1 MIHIEKD
8 KTPPSI
14 LIQNKD
20 RWTTE
25 LKNNLVKYG
34 EYEKIPL
41 DIKNSMWVH
50 YRHPD
55 IKEKLFASSHQKCAF
70 CEAKPA
76 ESGNIEV
83 EHFKPKSLYPELA
96 FEWDNFLPVCRKC
109 NVSKSNHD
117 TGKEPIVNP
126 CSDDPETI
134 FTYNFINIIPTDKRN
149 EIADRTIEICDLNSE
164 RLYDVRSKLLKAL
177 CSQEKQAKAW
187 IKEISLADTQRK
199 RITRINKLRDS
210 MEIMESLTNPEQPYA
225 GFCRYFINSSEVY
238 QEAKKIVSDN
248 LNSCERYL

>member
-1 MIHIEKD
+1 MIYIEKD
-8 KTPPSI
+8 NTPPSI

-20 RWTTE
+20 QWTEE
-25 LKNNLVKYG
+25 LKNNIVEYG

-41 DIKNSMWVH
+41 SIKNSMWVH
-50 YRHPD
+50 YRHQD

-109 NVSKSNHD
+109 NDSKSNHD
-117 TGKEPIVNP
+117 TGKEPIVDP
-126 CSDDPETI
+126 SSDDPETI
-134 FTYNFINIIPTDKRN
+134 FTYNFINIVSKNDKN

-164 RLYDVRSKLLKAL
+164 RLYEARAKLLKAL
-177 CSQEKQAKAW
+177 CSHEKQVKAW
-187 IKEISLADTQRK
+187 VKEISSADTQRK
-199 RITRINKLRDS
+199 KVTRINRLRDS
-210 MEIMESLTNPEQPYA
+210 MTILESLTNSEQPYA
-225 GFCRYFINSSEVY
+225 GFCRYFLNNSKVY
-238 QEAKKIVSDN
+238 QEAKKI
-248 LNSCERYL
+248 LE

>member
-14 LIQNKD
+14 LVQNKD
-20 RWTTE
+20 DWTAE
-25 LKNNLVKYG
+25 LKDNIVRYG
-34 EYEKIPL
+34 GYEKIPL
-41 DIKNSMWVH
+41 NIKNSMWVH
-50 YRHPD
+50 YRHQD

-109 NVSKSNHD
+109 NDSKSNHD
-117 TGKEPIVNP
+117 TGIEPIVDP
-126 CSDDPETI
+126 SCDDPETI
-134 FTYNFINIIPTDKRN
+134 FTYSFINIIPKDDKN

-164 RLYDVRSKLLKAL
+164 RLYEARAKLLKAL
-177 CSQEKQAKAW
+177 CSYEKQVKAW
-187 IKEISLADTQRK
+187 IQEILLADTQRK
-199 RITRINKLRDS
+199 RITRINRLRDS
-210 MEIMESLTNPEQPYA
+210 MEILESLTNSDQPYA
-225 GFCRYFINSSEVY
+225 GFCRFFLNNSKVY
-238 QEAKKIVSDN
+238 REAKKI
-248 LNSCERYL
+248 LE

>member
-14 LIQNKD
+14 LVQNKD
-20 RWTTE
+20 DWTAE
-25 LKNNLVKYG
+25 LKDNIVRYG
-34 EYEKIPL
+34 GYEKIPL
-41 DIKNSMWVH
+41 NIKNSMWVH
-50 YRHPD
+50 YRHQD

-109 NVSKSNHD
+109 NDSKSNHD
-117 TGKEPIVNP
+117 TGIEPIVDP
-126 CSDDPETI
+126 SCDDPETI
-134 FTYNFINIIPTDKRN
+134 FTYSFINIIPKDDKN

-164 RLYDVRSKLLKAL
+164 RLYEARAKLLKAL
-177 CSQEKQAKAW
+177 CSHEKQVKAW
-187 IKEISLADTQRK
+187 IQEILLADTQRK
-199 RITRINKLRDS
+199 RITRINRLRDS
-210 MEIMESLTNPEQPYA
+210 MEILESLTNSDQPYA
-225 GFCRYFINSSEVY
+225 GFCRFFLNNSKVY
-238 QEAKKIVSDN
+238 REAKKI
-248 LNSCERYL
+248 LE